1 MKKVIIEGMSC
12 EKCVANVEKA
22 LEDIKEITSM
32 EVTVGQAII
41 EGEVS
46 NELLIEAIEDFGFD
60 VIEIK

>member
-32 EVTVGQAII
+32 EVTVGQAVI